1 MYLLAV
7 EEALE
12 GVDCVLKRDASHFRF
27 WVALKQRHDL
37 DHHGLQFRSLASLI
51 RFPCPWWAG
60 ADCCS
65 HDWLETQKTWPAK
78 IPHAV
83 TPRRALWPL

>member
-1 MYLLAV
+1 MSCRNVANTAPITPEPATTYLLAV

-37 DHHGLQFRSLASLI
+37 DHHGLQFHSLAFLI
-51 RFPCPWWAG
+51 PFRCP
-60 ADCCS
+60 
-65 HDWLETQKTWPAK
+65 
-78 IPHAV
+78 
-83 TPRRALWPL
+83 